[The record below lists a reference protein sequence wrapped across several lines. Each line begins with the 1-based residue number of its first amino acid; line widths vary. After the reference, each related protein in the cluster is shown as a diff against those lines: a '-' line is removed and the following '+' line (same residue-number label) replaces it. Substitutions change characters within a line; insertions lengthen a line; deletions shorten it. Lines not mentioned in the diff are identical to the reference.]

1 MATILVVDDSEADR
15 ELARTLLQI
24 DPKLSVE
31 TAVDG
36 LDALASIERWVPDLV
51 LTDLVMPKM
60 DGLEFVGTLRQRH
73 PHIPSILMTS
83 LGSEK
88 IAVRALQ
95 AGAASYVPKAEL
107 AYDLLDNV
115 RAVLA
120 VSYRE
125 RDRTRALME
134 SMLESETVFAIQN
147 SSAIVPLLVNHLQ
160 SCVSL
165 MGLCDPGEQVQLGVA
180 LSEAVNNAMQHG
192 NLEVDSELRENS
204 MDTFDKAVQ
213 ARARQLPYRDRK
225 VHITAK
231 LSRDEAR
238 FVVRD
243 EGPGFDPGAL
253 PDPLDPEN
261 LEKASGRGVLLM
273 RAFMDDV
280 EYNDAGN
287 EVTLVLRRKS
297 S

>member
-15 ELARTLLQI
+15 ELARTLLQK

-51 LTDLVMPKM
+51 LTDLVMPNM

-120 VSYRE
+120 VSYRA
-125 RDRTRALME
+125 RDQARLME
-134 SMLESETVFAIQN
+134 SMLESESVFALQN
-147 SSAIVPLLVNHLQ
+147 STEIVPALVNHLQ

-180 LSEAVNNAMQHG
+180 ISEAVNNAMQHG
-192 NLEVDSELRENS
+192 NLEVDSALRERS
-204 MDTFDKAVQ
+204 IDAYHEAVQ
-213 ARARQLPYRDRK
+213 ARARQAPYRDRK

-253 PDPLDPEN
+253 PDPLHPEN

-280 EYNDAGN
+280 QYNHTGN
-287 EVTLVLRRKS
+287 EVTLVLRRKRP
-297 S
+297 

>member
-1 MATILVVDDSEADR
+1 MATILVVDDRESDR
-15 ELARTLLQI
+15 ELAREILQA
-24 DPKLSVE
+24 DPKLTVE

-36 LDALASIERWVPDLV
+36 VDALESIERWVPDLV
-51 LTDLVMPKM
+51 LTDLVMPRM

-73 PHIPSILMTS
+73 PHVPAILMTS
-83 LGSEK
+83 QGSEK

-95 AGAASYVPKAEL
+95 AGAASYVPKTEL
-107 AYDLLDNV
+107 AYDLLVNV
-115 RAVLA
+115 RSVLA
-120 VSYRE
+120 VSYRK
-125 RDRTRALME
+125 RDQARLME
-134 SMLESETVFAIQN
+134 SMLESETVFAFQN
-147 SSAIVPLLVNHLQ
+147 SSTIVATLVNHLQ

-165 MGLCDPGEQVQLGVA
+165 MGLCDPGEQVQVGVA

-192 NLEVDSELRENS
+192 NLEVDSKLREES
-204 MDTFDKAVQ
+204 IEAYHEAVL
-213 ARARQLPYRDRK
+213 ARARQAPYRDRK
-225 VHITAK
+225 VHVTAK

-243 EGPGFDPGAL
+243 EGSGFDPGAL

-280 EYNDAGN
+280 RYNDAGN

-297 S
+297 P

>member
-15 ELARTLLQI
+15 ELARTLLQK

-36 LDALASIERWVPDLV
+36 LDALAAIERWVPDLV
-51 LTDLVMPKM
+51 LTDLVMPNM

-120 VSYRE
+120 VSYRA
-125 RDRTRALME
+125 RDQARLME
-134 SMLESETVFAIQN
+134 SMLESESVFALQN
-147 SSAIVPLLVNHLQ
+147 STEIVPALVNHLQ

-180 LSEAVNNAMQHG
+180 ISEAVNNAMQHG
-192 NLEVDSELRENS
+192 NLEVDSELRRTDREA
-204 MDTFDKAVQ
+204 FDALV
-213 ARARQLPYRDRK
+213 AERRSSEPY
-225 VHITAK
+225 A
-231 LSRDEAR
+231 SRR
-238 FVVRD
+238 VRCATNETPECVEYTVAD
-243 EGPGFDPGAL
+243 EGPGFDPSKL
-253 PDPLDPEN
+253 PDPTDSAN
-261 LEKASGRGVLLM
+261 LLAVTGRGIMLM
-273 RAFMDDV
+273 KSFMDEV
-280 EYNDAGN
+280 EFSDNGSC
-287 EVTLVLRRKS
+287 VTMVRRAP
-297 S
+297 